1 MYFYR
6 MKFPCS
12 NTTTK
17 EKYCSDIPW
26 APLKLN
32 KFQFMKNT
40 CFPVLV
46 LLLICSSAIF
56 FPSCKKDNLNVAGV
70 LSFSTDTLT
79 FDTLFTTL
87 GSTTRFFT
95 VKNNQKHP
103 VTISNIKIGGGTA
116 TSYRMNVDGDAGTIF
131 TDIEIPAKD
140 SIYVFVEVTIDPNT
154 ANLPF
159 IVLDSVQF
167 TVEDKLQQVI
177 LQTYGQNAHFFNGDS
192 IETNAV
198 WDNDL
203 PYVILNYLQIK
214 PGASLTINKGCNVY
228 FGGGAAM
235 LVEGA
240 LNVNGTDTSNMVTF
254 RGVRLDKDVA
264 DRPYD
269 DFPGQYA
276 GVFFLRNSTGN
287 FNYLK
292 MRNSA
297 YGINVG
303 NIKTSDNAADN
314 ILQLQSLNLNSAPE
328 VSIKNSMIYN
338 HAFFGIFGF
347 MGKIRAENTLVYNC
361 GKNVVGLYF
370 GGDYEFTHCTF
381 YTRGSAYVS
390 HTQEPAFYMNNF
402 FSYDITQPSI
412 NADSSRAAFVNCI
425 LYGTLDEEIVAE
437 GSTQNIK
444 KIDLSF
450 SHCILKTKET
460 LNPPVFVVCKKDDPQ
475 FVNIMRNNYK
485 LKVTSPG
492 SNFGIPVSVVTDLEG
507 FSRSNPPD
515 IGAYEIQ

>member
-1 MYFYR
+1 
-6 MKFPCS
+6 MK
-12 NTTTK
+12 
-17 EKYCSDIPW
+17 
-26 APLKLN
+26 KLWL
-32 KFQFMKNT
+32 
-40 CFPVLV
+40 PV
-46 LLLICSSAIF
+46 LLLLMVCSSVPF
-56 FPSCKKDNLNVAGV
+56 FSSCKKDNLNTTGV

-103 VTISNIKIGGGTA
+103 VTISNIRIGGGTA
-116 TSYRMNVDGDAGTIF
+116 TSYRINVDGDTGASF
-131 TDIEIPAKD
+131 TDVEIPAKD
-140 SIYVFVEVTIDPNT
+140 SIYVFVEVTIDPNA

-159 IVLDSVQF
+159 ILLDSVQF
-167 TVEDKLQQVI
+167 TVEDKQQQVI
-177 LQTYGQNAHFFNGDS
+177 LQAYGQNAHFFNGDS
-192 IETNAV
+192 IETNVV

-214 PGASLTINKGCNVY
+214 PGASLTINNGCNVF

-297 YGINVG
+297 YGLNVG
-303 NIKTSDNAADN
+303 NIKTSENAADN
-314 ILQLQSLNLNSAPE
+314 IAQLQSLDLSSAP
-328 VSIKNSMIYN
+328 VVTVKNSILYN

-347 MGKIRAENTLVYNC
+347 MGKVRAENTLVYNC

-381 YTRGSAYVS
+381 YTRGNAYVS
-390 HTQEPAFYMNNF
+390 HTQDPAFYMNNF
-402 FSYDITQPSI
+402 FTYDIAQPSI
-412 NADSSRAAFVNCI
+412 HADSSRAAFVNCI

-437 GSTQNIK
+437 GSVQNPK
-444 KIDLSF
+444 RIDLTF
-450 SHCILKTKET
+450 SHSILKTKET
-460 LNPPVFVVCKKDDPQ
+460 LNPPVFVVCKKEDPK
-475 FVNIMRNNYK
+475 FVNFLRNNYK
-485 LKVTSPG
+485 LKDTSPG
-492 SNFGIPVSVVTDLEG
+492 SNFGMPASVLTDLEG
-507 FSRSNPPD
+507 FSRGNPPD
-515 IGAYEIQ
+515 VGAYEIQ

>member
-1 MYFYR
+1 
-6 MKFPCS
+6 MKFPCGHTAPEDKMS
-12 NTTTK
+12 WVIPCTTFKYNTLQ
-17 EKYCSDIPW
+17 Y
-26 APLKLN
+26 
-32 KFQFMKNT
+32 MKKSW
-40 CFPVLV
+40 FPVL
-46 LLLICSSAIF
+46 LLVMVSTPVVF
-56 FPSCKKDNLNVAGV
+56 FPSCKKDNLNATGV

-103 VTISNIKIGGGTA
+103 VTISNIRIGGGAA
-116 TSYRMNVDGDAGTIF
+116 TSYRMNVDGDAATSF

-140 SIYVFVEVTIDPNT
+140 SIYVFVEVTIDPNA

-192 IETNAV
+192 IETNVV

-214 PGASLTINKGCNVY
+214 QGASLTINKGCNVY
-228 FGGGAAM
+228 FGGGAAL

-287 FNYLK
+287 LNYLK

-314 ILQLQSLNLNSAPE
+314 IAQLQSLNLSSAPE
-328 VSIKNSMIYN
+328 VSIKNSMLYN

-370 GGDYEFTHCTF
+370 GGDYEFTYCTF
-381 YTRGSAYVS
+381 YTRGNAYIS
-390 HTQEPAFYMNNF
+390 HTQEPVFYMNNF
-402 FSYDITQPSI
+402 FTYDITQPSI

-425 LYGTLDEEIVAE
+425 LYGTLDEEVVAE
-437 GSTQNIK
+437 GSTLNTKQ
-444 KIDLSF
+444 IDLSF
-450 SHCILKTKET
+450 SNCILKTKET
-460 LNPPVFVVCKKDDPQ
+460 LNQPVFTVCKKDDPQ
-475 FVNIMRNNYK
+475 FVSVIRNNYK
-485 LKVTSPG
+485 LKNTSPG
-492 SNFGIPVSVVTDLEG
+492 SNFGIPVSVVTDMEG
-507 FSRSNPPD
+507 FSRGNPPD
-515 IGAYEIQ
+515 VGAYEIQ